1 MNATP
6 SATDAG
12 APVASPPNF
21 LDLWPRRVQWAL
33 ATVVFVALS
42 GIGLHVLLGGLR
54 DARPTEVEKNA
65 FAVSPLDLN
74 RADRAQLRQ
83 LPDIGDKLA
92 GKIEEYRR
100 THGPF
105 RSVAEL
111 AKVPGIGQMRVA
123 KLRSWVY
130 VEEEDEGE
138 EEDTVKRVSMSVK
151 KQAAPAMPSK
161 QEKKGVPPGSV
172 DLNEASSE

>member
-1 MNATP
+1 
-6 SATDAG
+6 
-12 APVASPPNF
+12 
-21 LDLWPRRVQWAL
+21 
-33 ATVVFVALS
+33 
-42 GIGLHVLLGGLR
+42 
-54 DARPTEVEKNA
+54 
-65 FAVSPLDLN
+65 
-74 RADRAQLRQ
+74 
-83 LPDIGDKLA
+83 
-92 GKIEEYRR
+92 
-100 THGPF
+100 
-105 RSVAEL
+105 VAEL

-172 DLNEASSE
+172 DLNEASSEQLQQVKGIGPVLAANIIEARKKRPFRSVDDLLRVPGIKAKTLEKLRPFVTVGSKPERVA